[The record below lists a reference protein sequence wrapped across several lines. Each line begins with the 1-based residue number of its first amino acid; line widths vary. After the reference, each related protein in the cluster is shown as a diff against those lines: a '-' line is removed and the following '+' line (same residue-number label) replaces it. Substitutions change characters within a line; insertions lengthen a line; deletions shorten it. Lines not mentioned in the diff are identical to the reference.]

1 MPTNLI
7 PQNEIPADVRQAKQ
21 RLGIVGN
28 SPLLQVAIARAIRV
42 APIDLSVLVIGES
55 GTGKEFFPQIIHS
68 YSPRKHAKYI
78 AVNCGAIPEG
88 TIDSE
93 LFGHEKGSF
102 TGAVASRKGYFEEA
116 DGGTIF
122 LDEVAELPLT
132 TQARLLRVLETGEFL
147 KVGSSTVQK
156 TNIRVVA
163 ATNVDLLKAV
173 SEGRFREDLYY
184 RLSTVQINI
193 PPLRDRGDDIL
204 LLARKFASDFAERY
218 RTSPVTFEHSGQ
230 EAMMHYSWPGNVRQ
244 LKNVVE
250 QISLFESGK
259 DISSE
264 TIRHY
269 LPANATVYAPTL
281 SGSRTRNYDN
291 EREMIFNL
299 IFRLQSQIDE
309 LKAEL
314 SDHKPKL
321 VETFVDVKDTSETQA
336 ERNNDVEPVEVM
348 PTALVN
354 ISDTPVVPSLA
365 TAAPEPRSLEEEER
379 QAIEAALERN
389 SGRRKVAAK
398 ELGISERTLYRKIK
412 EYGLD

>member
-1 MPTNLI
+1 MAQELI
-7 PQNEIPADVRQAKQ
+7 SPNEIPADVRQAKQ

-28 SPLLQVAIARAIRV
+28 SPSLLVAVARAIRV

-55 GTGKEFFPQIIHS
+55 GSGKEFFPQIIHN
-68 YSPRKHAKYI
+68 YSPRKHSKYI

-116 DGGTIF
+116 NGGTIF

-173 SEGRFREDLYY
+173 AEGRFREDLYY

-193 PPLRDRGDDIL
+193 PPLRDRGDDIM

-218 RTSPVTFEHSGQ
+218 RTPAITFGESART
-230 EAMMHYSWPGNVRQ
+230 AMMHYAWPGNVRQ

-250 QISLFESGK
+250 QMALFESG
-259 DISSE
+259 DTVTGE
-264 TIRHY
+264 TVSHY
-269 LPANATVYAPTL
+269 LPANATVFTPTV
-281 SGSRTRNYDN
+281 SASHHRSYDS
-291 EREMIFNL
+291 ERELIFNM
-299 IFRLQSQIDE
+299 IFRLQGQIEE
-309 LKAEL
+309 LKSRLDDA
-314 SDHKPKL
+314 PRKL
-321 VETFVDVKDTSETQA
+321 VKAYMGESQPAPAADHDDTEQATVD
-336 ERNNDVEPVEVM
+336 VM

-354 ISDTPVVPSLA
+354 ISDAPVIPTLN
-365 TAAPEPRSLEEEER
+365 PGPRSLEEEER

-389 SGRRKVAAK
+389 SGRRKIAAR

-412 EYGLD
+412 EYGLE